1 MITISTY
8 TMYEYLKQKFPDL
21 SEILKNGNIDKRE
34 EKSIG
39 VFLGSDTRSNGNL
52 AIGGIDCTTVRMIP
66 VNIQI
71 RWTSNQKLCDDKA
84 IEIYNALLTEE
95 SNFMVSDVKI
105 AFFQLLDPCPRSL
118 GRDDKNI
125 CEVIIRANVHY
136 YV

>member
-8 TMYEYLKQKFPDL
+8 TVCQYLKQKFPDL
-21 SEILKNGNIDKRE
+21 DGILKNGNIDKSA

-39 VFLGSDTRSNGNL
+39 VFLGSDTRSSGNL

-71 RWTSNQKLCDDKA
+71 RWTSNQMLCDDKA

>member
-8 TMYEYLKQKFPDL
+8 TVCQYLKQKFPDL
-21 SEILKNGNIDKRE
+21 DGILKNGNIDKRE

-39 VFLGSDTRSNGNL
+39 VFLGSDTRSSGNL

-66 VNIQI
+66 INIQI

-95 SNFMVSDVKI
+95 PNFMVSDVKI
-105 AFFQLLDPCPRSL
+105 ACIQLLDPCPKSL